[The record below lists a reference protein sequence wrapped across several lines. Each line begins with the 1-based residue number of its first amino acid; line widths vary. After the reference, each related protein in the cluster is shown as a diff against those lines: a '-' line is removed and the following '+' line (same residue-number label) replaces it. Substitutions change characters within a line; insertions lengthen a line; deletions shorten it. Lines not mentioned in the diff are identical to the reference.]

1 MQKRKKLKNQQQ
13 NQSQT
18 TDKRINMIY
27 LILLATLTA
36 FNVALIWKITG
47 LIQDE
52 METMDILE
60 VKMRDMAIIVK
71 DFKEN
76 IKPEMDAYLKKAA
89 LKGKDIKN
97 MGICDK
103 TVDFVTTTGKP
114 K

>member
-1 MQKRKKLKNQQQ
+1 
-13 NQSQT
+13 
-18 TDKRINMIY
+18 MIY
-27 LILLATLTA
+27 LILLTTLTA

-52 METMDILE
+52 METMDVLE

-76 IKPEMDAYLKKAA
+76 IKPEMDAYLKKAT
-89 LKGKDIKN
+89 LKSKDIKN

-103 TVDFVTTTGKP
+103 TVDFVTTAGKP